1 MDERPGKHIG
11 RRLRARHWRTAL
23 VWVGALAALAL
34 AAWIATYA
42 AYGLM
47 GG

>member
-1 MDERPGKHIG
+1 MWRPWLTKYW
-11 RRLRARHWRTAL
+11 RAAL
-23 VWVGALAALAL
+23 LWLAALAALAL

-42 AYGLM
+42 AYDAM